1 MKNLPRVALVVGI
14 ALLYGLIARV
24 LFTQGLFNQ
33 KFNIVSWSFIILMP
47 MSLGALTAFLG
58 SKLFEKSAF
67 WIYVAPVIVI
77 YIGLIAAIITHLEA
91 ILCVVVAAP
100 PMSALALI
108 GGALMGQV
116 LARSSGRL
124 PMSFLVLLPFAAS
137 PVEELWKQPHQIVS
151 IQDSIEIAA
160 TPEEIWQQ
168 IVSVPAI
175 KPEQIPFKWIYLL
188 DFPKPISAEI
198 DREGIGATRHA
209 KFERG
214 VSFYE
219 VVTDWK
225 PQQKL
230 SFSIKADP
238 EFIPHTAFDQHI
250 IVGGRFYDVLDGSYE
265 IEKAPRGCKLILS
278 STHRLSTPFN
288 QYAGL
293 WSRWVMNQI
302 QGSILTVIKHRAEMP
317 DKQAQGLNR

>member
-1 MKNLPRVALVVGI
+1 MKNLPRIALVVGT
-14 ALLYGLIARV
+14 ALLYGLIARLV
-24 LFTQGLFNQ
+24 FTSEILNHQ
-33 KFNIVSWSFIILMP
+33 FNIVSWSFVILMP
-47 MSLGALTAFLG
+47 MAFGALTAFLG
-58 SKLFEKSAF
+58 SKFFGKSVF
-67 WIYVAPVIVI
+67 WIYVAPILVI
-77 YIGLIAAIITHLEA
+77 YIGLLASIITKLEA

-100 PMSALALI
+100 IMSGFALI
-108 GGALMGQV
+108 GGILMGQI
-116 LARSSGRL
+116 LTRNSGRL
-124 PMSFLVLLPFAAS
+124 PISFLVLLPFAAS

-151 IQDSIEIAA
+151 IQDSIEITA
-160 TPEEIWQQ
+160 TPEEIWKQ
-168 IVSVPAI
+168 IVSVPPI

-225 PQQKL
+225 PLQKL

-238 EFIPHTAFDQHI
+238 KFIPHTAFDQHI

-265 IEKAPRGCKLILS
+265 IEKTSRGCKLILT
-278 STHRLSTPFN
+278 STHRLATPFN
-288 QYAGL
+288 KYAGL
-293 WSRWVMNQI
+293 WSQWVMNQI
-302 QGSILTVIKHRAEMP
+302 QGSILTVIKQRAENT
-317 DKQAQGLNR
+317 DKSVSTS